1 LARRI
6 GEEAFEAHE
15 RMGWSAAKVFVR
27 RNWPEVDDPRS
38 LPHSRDEPTRLHVRT
53 VSANPERG
61 PKPKAGSPVEP
72 KLGEKPGNVTASG
85 PQTGAEAQKSI
96 ARATPIRVFRAA

>member
-15 RMGWSAAKVFVR
+15 RMGRSDAKVCVR
-27 RNWPEVDDPRS
+27 RNWPEVDDPRG
-38 LPHSRDEPTRLHVRT
+38 DEPTRLHVRT

-61 PKPKAGSPVEP
+61 TKPKAGSPVEP

-85 PQTGAEAQKSI
+85 PQTGVEAQKSI